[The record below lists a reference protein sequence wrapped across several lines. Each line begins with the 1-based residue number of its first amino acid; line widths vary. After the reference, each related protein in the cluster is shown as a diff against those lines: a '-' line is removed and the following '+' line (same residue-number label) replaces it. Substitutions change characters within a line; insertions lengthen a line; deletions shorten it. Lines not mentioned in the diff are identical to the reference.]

1 MTERTKKTPEQSRL
15 SLHHLMLPEHAN
27 ALGNVHGGMIMRWVD
42 EAGAI
47 CAMRHAHAPCVTVA
61 IDSMTFRQPVHVGE
75 LLSCSG
81 VVTWV
86 GKSSIEVEV
95 HVHAENAVTGELTH
109 TNSAFLVYVAIDS
122 AGHSVP
128 VPELE
133 LTTDEERQRFAEGAE
148 RQRARLA
155 RAAAQ
160 RVDRSPA

>member
-1 MTERTKKTPEQSRL
+1 MMERTKKTPEQSRL
-15 SLHHLMLPEHAN
+15 SLHHLMLPQHAN

-47 CAMRHAHAPCVTVA
+47 CAMRHAHSSCVTVA

-86 GKSSIEVEV
+86 GKSSLEVEV
-95 HVHAENAVTGELTH
+95 LVHAENAVTGEVTH
-109 TNSAFLVYVAIDS
+109 TNSAFVVYVAIDD
-122 AGHSVP
+122 AGRPVR
-128 VPELE
+128 VPELLLE
-133 LTTDEERQRFAEGAE
+133 TDEAKARHAAGAE

-155 RAAAQ
+155 RAAST
-160 RVDRSPA
+160 DRAPA